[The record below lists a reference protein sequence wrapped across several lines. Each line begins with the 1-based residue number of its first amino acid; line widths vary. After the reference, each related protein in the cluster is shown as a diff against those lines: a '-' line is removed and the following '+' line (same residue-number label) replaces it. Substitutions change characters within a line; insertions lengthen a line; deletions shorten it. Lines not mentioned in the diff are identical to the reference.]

1 LQATAFQQAGES
13 GVGFPKAF
21 KAMLQGFRLSSQK
34 AAQREISDRRRAAV
48 GVFWQALKCKALVTL
63 PVRPARAQ
71 AGDRRNIPAQLDG
84 AISGELA

>member
-13 GVGFPKAF
+13 DVGFPKAF

-48 GVFWQALKCKALVTL
+48 GVFWQALKGRALASL
-63 PVRPARAQ
+63 SARPARTQ

-84 AISGELA
+84 AISGELV